1 MKAVGRSGGQAVSL
15 LAVAL
20 LVTARPPDRL
30 SAQSD
35 PRLLAAVQLYQAGR
49 QDSARAVVRQLLQV
63 LPPTDSVYPQA
74 LYTAGLL
81 AVDPQSVQ
89 TNLQRVVIEYGQST
103 WADDALLRLA
113 QFYWAQGDPASA
125 VQAVERLRRD
135 YPSSP
140 LEPRA
145 DLIAAQAYFNLK
157 DEPSG
162 CARLRDALAGSGD
175 DVEFKNQLSFY
186 LPRCP
191 AVAPPVVTG
200 TPGSTP
206 ADTTTTPPAA
216 TSFAV
221 QVLAVKSAT
230 QVDDMLTRLKVMGWL
245 DARVVRDTSGFFKV
259 RVGRYA
265 TRDEAV
271 RAQARLKTRVGGQ
284 PFVVEEP

>member
-1 MKAVGRSGGQAVSL
+1 MKAVRRSGRQAVGL

-20 LVTARPPDRL
+20 LVTARAPERL
-30 SAQSD
+30 AAQSD
-35 PRLLAAVQLYQAGR
+35 PRLLGAVQLYQAGR
-49 QDSARAVVRQLLQV
+49 QDSARAVVRQLLLT

-81 AVDPQSVQ
+81 AADPQTVQ
-89 TNLQRVVIEYGQST
+89 TNLQRVVIEYGQSS

-135 YPSSP
+135 YPNSP
-140 LEPRA
+140 LEARA

-162 CARLRDALAGSGD
+162 CARLRDALASAGA
-175 DVEFKNQLSFY
+175 DVEFKNQLTFY

-191 AVAPPVVTG
+191 AVAPPVVSG
-200 TPGSTP
+200 AATPPDSVT
-206 ADTTTTPPAA
+206 APPAA
-216 TSFAV
+216 TSYAV

-230 QVDDMLTRLKVMGWL
+230 QVDDMLTRLKVMGF

-259 RVGRYA
+259 RIGRYA
-265 TRDEAV
+265 TREEAV
-271 RAQARLKTRVGGQ
+271 RAQTRLKTRIGGQ

>member
-1 MKAVGRSGGQAVSL
+1 MRRFTL
-15 LAVAL
+15 LAAL
-20 LVTARPPDRL
+20 TLLAARLP
-30 SAQSD
+30 AQSD
-35 PRLLAAVQLYQAGR
+35 PRLLSAVQLYQAGR
-49 QDSARAVVRQLLQV
+49 QDSARAVVRQLLQA
-63 LPPTDSVYPQA
+63 LAPTDSVYPQA

-81 AVDPQSVQ
+81 AADPQTVQ
-89 TNLQRVVIEYGQST
+89 TNLQRVVIEFGQSA

-125 VQAVERLRRD
+125 VQSIERLRRD

-140 LEPRA
+140 LEARA
-145 DLIAAQAYFNLK
+145 DLVAAQAYFNLK
-157 DEPSG
+157 DEASG
-162 CARLRDALAGSGD
+162 CARLRDAVAGAGD

-191 AVAPPVVTG
+191 TAAPPAVA
-200 TPGSTP
+200 
-206 ADTTTTPPAA
+206 TTTPAESAATAPAA
-216 TSFAV
+216 TSYAV
-221 QVLAVKSAT
+221 QVLAVKSAA
-230 QVDDMLTRLKVMGWL
+230 QVDDMLTRLKVMGF

-271 RAQARLKTRVGGQ
+271 RTQARLKTRIGGQ

>member
-1 MKAVGRSGGQAVSL
+1 MKALAL
-15 LAVAL
+15 LAAACL
-20 LVTARPPDRL
+20 L
-30 SAQSD
+30 SARLPAQTD
-35 PRLLAAVQLYQAGR
+35 PRLQTAVQLYQAGR
-49 QDSARAVVRQLLQV
+49 QDSARALVRQLLQT

-81 AVDPQSVQ
+81 AADAQTVQ
-89 TNLQRVVIEYGQST
+89 TNLQRVVIEYGQSP

-125 VQAVERLRRD
+125 VQSVERLRRD
-135 YPSSP
+135 YPNSP

-157 DEPSG
+157 DEASG
-162 CARLRDALAGSGD
+162 CARLRDALAAAAG
-175 DVEFKNQLSFY
+175 DVEFRNQLAFY

-191 AVAPPVVTG
+191 APAPPAVAG
-200 TPGSTP
+200 TPGGTP
-206 ADTTTTPPAA
+206 AESTAAPPAA
-216 TSFAV
+216 TSYAV

-230 QVDDMLTRLKVMGWL
+230 QVDDMLTRLKVMGF

-271 RAQARLKTRVGGQ
+271 RAQARLKTRIGGQ

>member
-1 MKAVGRSGGQAVSL
+1 MRAFTL
-15 LAVAL
+15 LAAVAL
-20 LVTARPPDRL
+20 LGARLP
-30 SAQSD
+30 AQSD
-35 PRLLAAVQLYQAGR
+35 PRLLGAVQLYQAGR
-49 QDSARAVVRQLLQV
+49 QDSARAVVRQLLQT
-63 LPPTDSVYPQA
+63 LPPTDSIYPQA

-81 AVDPQSVQ
+81 AADPQTVQ
-89 TNLQRVVIEYGQST
+89 TNLQRVVIEYGQSP

-135 YPSSP
+135 YPASP
-140 LEPRA
+140 LEARA

-162 CARLRDALAGSGD
+162 CARLRDALANAGD
-175 DVEFKNQLSFY
+175 DVEFKNQLAFY

-191 AVAPPVVTG
+191 AVAPPAVTG
-200 TPGSTP
+200 AGTPPDSTT
-206 ADTTTTPPAA
+206 APPAA
-216 TSFAV
+216 TGYAV

-230 QVDDMLTRLKVMGWL
+230 QVDDMLTRLKVMGF

-259 RVGRYA
+259 RVGHYA
-265 TRDEAV
+265 THDDAV
-271 RAQARLKTRVGGQ
+271 RAQARLKTRIGGQ

>member
-1 MKAVGRSGGQAVSL
+1 MRAGRRAVGLSGRL
-15 LAVAL
+15 LGVAAL
-20 LVTARPPDRL
+20 LTACPPARL

-35 PRLLAAVQLYQAGR
+35 PRLLGAVQLYQAGR
-49 QDSARAVVRQLLQV
+49 QDSARAVVRQLLQT

-81 AVDPQSVQ
+81 AADPQTVQ
-89 TNLQRVVIEYGQST
+89 TNLQRVVIEYGQSP

-135 YPSSP
+135 YPASP
-140 LEPRA
+140 LEARA
-145 DLIAAQAYFNLK
+145 DLIASQAYFNLK

-162 CARLRDALAGSGD
+162 CGRLRDALAHAGD
-175 DVEFKNQLSFY
+175 DVEFKNQLAFY

-191 AVAPPVVTG
+191 AVAPAGVTG
-200 TPGSTP
+200 TGTVTDSATASP
-206 ADTTTTPPAA
+206 A
-216 TSFAV
+216 TSSYAV

-230 QVDDMLTRLKVMGWL
+230 QVDDMLTRLKVMGF

-259 RVGRYA
+259 RVGHYA

>member
-1 MKAVGRSGGQAVSL
+1 MKAVRRSGAQAVGL

-20 LVTARPPDRL
+20 LVTARAPERL
-30 SAQSD
+30 AAQSD
-35 PRLLAAVQLYQAGR
+35 PRLLGAVQLYQAGR
-49 QDSARAVVRQLLQV
+49 QDSARAVVRQLLLT

-81 AVDPQSVQ
+81 AADPQTVQ
-89 TNLQRVVIEYGQST
+89 TNLQRVVIEYGQSS

-135 YPSSP
+135 YPNSP
-140 LEPRA
+140 LEARA

-162 CARLRDALAGSGD
+162 CARLRDALASAGA
-175 DVEFKNQLSFY
+175 DVEFKNQLTFY

-191 AVAPPVVTG
+191 AVAPPVVSG
-200 TPGSTP
+200 AATPPDSVT
-206 ADTTTTPPAA
+206 APPAA
-216 TSFAV
+216 TSYAV

-230 QVDDMLTRLKVMGWL
+230 QVDDMLTRLKVMGF

-259 RVGRYA
+259 RIGRYA
-265 TRDEAV
+265 TREEAV
-271 RAQARLKTRVGGQ
+271 RAQTRLKTRIGGQ

>member
-1 MKAVGRSGGQAVSL
+1 MKTLAL
-15 LAVAL
+15 LAAGML
-20 LVTARPPDRL
+20 LAARLP
-30 SAQSD
+30 AQTD
-35 PRLLAAVQLYQAGR
+35 ARLLGAVQLYQAGR
-49 QDSARAVVRQLLQV
+49 QDSARAVVRQLLQT

-81 AVDPQSVQ
+81 AADPQTVQ
-89 TNLQRVVIEYGQST
+89 TNLQRVVIEYGQSP

-125 VQAVERLRRD
+125 VQSVERLRRD
-135 YPSSP
+135 YPNSP
-140 LEPRA
+140 VEPRA

-162 CARLRDALAGSGD
+162 CARLRDALAGAGA
-175 DVEFKNQLSFY
+175 DVEFKNQLAFY

-191 AVAPPVVTG
+191 AVVPPAVTTGGAGAPDSAAPP
-200 TPGSTP
+200 
-206 ADTTTTPPAA
+206 AAA

-230 QVDDMLTRLKVMGWL
+230 QVDDMLTRLKVMGF

-259 RVGRYA
+259 RVGHYA
-265 TRDEAV
+265 TRDEATRV
-271 RAQARLKTRVGGQ
+271 QARLKTRVGGQ

>member
-1 MKAVGRSGGQAVSL
+1 MRVGRL
-15 LAVAL
+15 LAAAT
-20 LVTARPPDRL
+20 LVSTGVGARL
-30 SAQSD
+30 SAQTD
-35 PRLLAAVQLYQAGR
+35 PRLLGAVQLYQAGR

-81 AVDPQSVQ
+81 AVDPQNVQ
-89 TNLQRVVIEYGQST
+89 TNLQRVVIEYGQSA

-135 YPSSP
+135 YPDSP
-140 LEPRA
+140 LEARA
-145 DLIAAQAYFNLK
+145 DLVAAQAYFNLK

-162 CARLRDALAGSGD
+162 CARLRDALAAAGG
-175 DVEFKNQLSFY
+175 DVEFRNQLSFY

-191 AVAPPVVTG
+191 AVAPPVAGAV
-200 TPGSTP
+200 PGIPP
-206 ADTTTTPPAA
+206 ADTTIAAPPAA

-230 QVDDMLTRLKVMGWL
+230 QVDDMLTRLKVMGF

-259 RVGRYA
+259 RVGHYP

>member
-1 MKAVGRSGGQAVSL
+1 MKAVRRSGGQTVGL

-20 LVTARPPDRL
+20 LVTARAPERL
-30 SAQSD
+30 AAQSD
-35 PRLLAAVQLYQAGR
+35 PRLLGAVQLYQAGR
-49 QDSARAVVRQLLQV
+49 QDSARAVVRQLLQT

-81 AVDPQSVQ
+81 AADPQTVQ
-89 TNLQRVVIEYGQST
+89 TDLQRVVIEYGQSS

-135 YPSSP
+135 YPNSP
-140 LEPRA
+140 LEARA

-162 CARLRDALAGSGD
+162 CARLRDALASAGA
-175 DVEFKNQLSFY
+175 DVEFKNQLAFY

-191 AVAPPVVTG
+191 AVAPPVVSG
-200 TPGSTP
+200 AATPPDSVT
-206 ADTTTTPPAA
+206 APPAA
-216 TSFAV
+216 TSYAV

-230 QVDDMLTRLKVMGWL
+230 QVDDMLTRLKVMGF

-265 TRDEAV
+265 TREEAV
-271 RAQARLKTRVGGQ
+271 RAQTRLKTRIGGQ

>member
-1 MKAVGRSGGQAVSL
+1 VKTLTL
-15 LAVAL
+15 LAAVAL
-20 LVTARPPDRL
+20 LAARLP
-30 SAQSD
+30 AQSD
-35 PRLLAAVQLYQAGR
+35 PRLLGAVQLYQAGR
-49 QDSARAVVRQLLQV
+49 QDSARAVVRKLLQT

-81 AVDPQSVQ
+81 AADPQTVQ
-89 TNLQRVVIEYGQST
+89 TNLQRVVIEYGQSP

-135 YPSSP
+135 YPASP
-140 LEPRA
+140 LEARA
-145 DLIAAQAYFNLK
+145 DVIAAQAYFNLK

-162 CARLRDALAGSGD
+162 CARLRDALAKAGV
-175 DVEFKNQLSFY
+175 DVEFKNQLAFY

-191 AVAPPVVTG
+191 AIASPVVTG
-200 TPGSTP
+200 TGTGTP
-206 ADTTTTPPAA
+206 TDSA
-216 TSFAV
+216 TAPLVTNSYAV

-230 QVDDMLTRLKVMGWL
+230 QVDDMLTRLKVMGF

-259 RVGRYA
+259 RVGHYT

>member
-1 MKAVGRSGGQAVSL
+1 MRTVTLLAAATL
-15 LAVAL
+15 LAV
-20 LVTARPPDRL
+20 RL
-30 SAQSD
+30 PAQSD
-35 PRLLAAVQLYQAGR
+35 PRLLGAVQLYQAGR
-49 QDSARAVVRQLLQV
+49 QDSARAVVRQLLQT
-63 LPPTDSVYPQA
+63 LPPTDSVYAQA

-81 AVDPQSVQ
+81 AADPQTVQ
-89 TNLQRVVIEYGQST
+89 TDLQRVVIEYGQSP

-135 YPSSP
+135 YPDSP
-140 LEPRA
+140 LEARA

-157 DEPSG
+157 DETSG
-162 CARLRDALAGSGD
+162 CARLRDALASAGD
-175 DVEFKNQLSFY
+175 DVEFRNQLAFY

-191 AVAPPVVTG
+191 AVAPPVVAGTG
-200 TPGSTP
+200 TPSDSVT
-206 ADTTTTPPAA
+206 APPAA
-216 TSFAV
+216 TSYAV

-230 QVDDMLTRLKVMGWL
+230 QVDDMLTRLKVMGF

-265 TRDEAV
+265 TRDEAM
-271 RAQARLKTRVGGQ
+271 RAQARLKTRIGGQ

>member
-1 MKAVGRSGGQAVSL
+1 L
-15 LAVAL
+15 
-20 LVTARPPDRL
+20 TAWPPARL
-30 SAQSD
+30 PAQTD
-35 PRLLAAVQLYQAGR
+35 PRLLGAVQLYQGGR
-49 QDSARAVVRQLLQV
+49 QDSARAVVRQLLQT

-81 AVDPQSVQ
+81 ATDPQTVQ
-89 TNLQRVVIEYGQST
+89 TNLQRVVIEYGQSP

-125 VQAVERLRRD
+125 AQAVERLRRD
-135 YPSSP
+135 YPDSP
-140 LEPRA
+140 LEARA

-162 CARLRDALAGSGD
+162 CARLRDALAGAGD

-191 AVAPPVVTG
+191 AVAPPTVTAPAAG
-200 TPGSTP
+200 TP
-206 ADTTTTPPAA
+206 ADSTAPAPP
-216 TSFAV
+216 SSYAV

-230 QVDDMLTRLKVMGWL
+230 QVDDMLTRLKVMGF

-271 RAQARLKTRVGGQ
+271 RTQARLKRRLGGQ
-284 PFVVEEP
+284 PFVVGEP

>member
-1 MKAVGRSGGQAVSL
+1 MKALAL
-15 LAVAL
+15 LAAACL
-20 LVTARPPDRL
+20 LAARLP
-30 SAQSD
+30 AQTD
-35 PRLLAAVQLYQAGR
+35 PRLQTAVQLYQAGR
-49 QDSARAVVRQLLQV
+49 QDSARAVVRQLLQT

-81 AVDPQSVQ
+81 AADAQTVQ
-89 TNLQRVVIEYGQST
+89 TNLQRVVIEYGQSP

-125 VQAVERLRRD
+125 VQSVERLRRD
-135 YPSSP
+135 YPNSP

-157 DEPSG
+157 DEASG
-162 CARLRDALAGSGD
+162 CARLHDALAAAGG
-175 DVEFKNQLSFY
+175 DVEFKNQLAFY

-191 AVAPPVVTG
+191 APAPPAVTG
-200 TPGSTP
+200 TPGGTP
-206 ADTTTTPPAA
+206 AESTTAPPAA
-216 TSFAV
+216 TSYAV

-230 QVDDMLTRLKVMGWL
+230 QVDDMLTRLKVMGF

-271 RAQARLKTRVGGQ
+271 RAQARLKTRIGGQ

>member
-1 MKAVGRSGGQAVSL
+1 MKALRRAGGQAVGL

-20 LVTARPPDRL
+20 LLIARAPERL
-30 SAQSD
+30 AAQSD
-35 PRLLAAVQLYQAGR
+35 PRLLGAVQLYQAGR
-49 QDSARAVVRQLLQV
+49 QDSARAVVRKLLQT

-81 AVDPQSVQ
+81 AADPQTVQ
-89 TNLQRVVIEYGQST
+89 TDLQRVVIEYGQSS
-103 WADDALLRLA
+103 WADGALLRLA

-135 YPSSP
+135 YPNSP
-140 LEPRA
+140 LEARA

-162 CARLRDALAGSGD
+162 CARLRAALASAGA
-175 DVEFKNQLSFY
+175 DVEFKNQLAFY

-191 AVAPPVVTG
+191 AVTPPVG
-200 TPGSTP
+200 SGATPPPDSAT
-206 ADTTTTPPAA
+206 APPAA
-216 TSFAV
+216 ASYAV

-230 QVDDMLTRLKVMGWL
+230 QVDDMLTRLKVMGF

-265 TRDEAV
+265 TREEAV
-271 RAQARLKTRVGGQ
+271 RAQTRLKTRIGGQ